1 MNVVD
6 FLFYFFELLAVVS
19 AACIVFTRNVFYGAL
34 YLMVSLLCVAALY
47 VLSGAE
53 FLAVTQILIYVGGVS
68 VVIIFG
74 VMLTSRITGR
84 PLVVEHG
91 YKFSGTL
98 IAVVLAGLLIFTF
111 SKVSF
116 PLQSGG
122 GAVPNGTNLEAIGI
136 GFMTDYLL
144 PFEIAGVLLLMA
156 LIGAIVVSSSA
167 KSDKT

>member
-6 FLFYFFELLAVVS
+6 FLFYFFEVLAVAS
-19 AACIVFTRNVFYGAL
+19 AACIVFSRNVFYGAL
-34 YLMVSLLCVAALY
+34 YLIVCLLCIAALY

-53 FLAVTQILIYVGGVS
+53 FLAVTQILIYVGGVL

-74 VMLTSRITGR
+74 VMLTSRITGK
-84 PLVVEHG
+84 PLVVENG

-98 IAVVLAGLLIFTF
+98 VAVALAGLLIFAF
-111 SKVSF
+111 AKASF
-116 PLQSGG
+116 TLQKAE
-122 GAVPNGTNLEAIGI
+122 AVPNGTNIKAIGI
-136 GFMTDYLL
+136 GFMTNYLL

-167 KSDKT
+167 KSDQT